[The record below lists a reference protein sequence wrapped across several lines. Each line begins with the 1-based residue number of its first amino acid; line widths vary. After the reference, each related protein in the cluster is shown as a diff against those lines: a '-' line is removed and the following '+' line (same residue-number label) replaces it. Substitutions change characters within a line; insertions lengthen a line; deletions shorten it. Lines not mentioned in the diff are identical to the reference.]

1 MENLDLPFALRFKDI
16 RVAQL
21 PKSIHCRPRSIEGW
35 IASEMEK
42 SINLNFTILL
52 WSTANNKAAW
62 VISLFVAQYMVCAE
76 PQIKHCIATRY
87 FATYPVAN
95 FAFSMQTCGLGRYR
109 LSNEWKSY
117 QMQYTSRCCYQ
128 QKILPVTLQ
137 WLSNNARTLLLHES
151 LHWDWESPAQL
162 SAYAENYYQF
172 PEAWM
177 VDTFD
182 SDTTQEIF
190 AHQKKSILH
199 SEWNRQTPSS
209 DLIKS

>member
-1 MENLDLPFALRFKDI
+1 MENLDLPFALRFKDKC
-16 RVAQL
+16 VAQL
-21 PKSIHCRPRSIEGW
+21 PKSIHCRPRSIEGKLHGW
-35 IASEMEK
+35 FLYLLHSTWFVQ
-42 SINLNFTILL
+42 NFEQNIVSLHIILL
-52 WSTANNKAAW
+52 R
-62 VISLFVAQYMVCAE
+62 ILF
-76 PQIKHCIATRY
+76 QILH
-87 FATYPVAN
+87 
-95 FAFSMQTCGLGRYR
+95 FSMYTCGLGRYR

-128 QKILPVTLQ
+128 PKILPVTLQ

-177 VDTFD
+177 VDTSD
-182 SDTTQEIF
+182 SETTQEIF

-209 DLIKS
+209 HLIKS